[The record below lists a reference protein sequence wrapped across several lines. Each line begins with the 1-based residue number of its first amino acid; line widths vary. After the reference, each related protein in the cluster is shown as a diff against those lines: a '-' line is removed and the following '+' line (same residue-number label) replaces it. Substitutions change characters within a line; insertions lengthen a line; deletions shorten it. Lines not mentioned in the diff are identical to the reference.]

1 MRTSQVECR
10 SQAAG
15 PQQALCAGRH
25 EGDVMFIVT
34 VAAVVKRCGGR
45 PSRKDSSAKYRVGEN
60 TEGWLELGLI
70 LFKGT
75 SGN

>member
-1 MRTSQVECR
+1 
-10 SQAAG
+10 
-15 PQQALCAGRH
+15 
-25 EGDVMFIVT
+25 MFIVT

-60 TEGWLELGLI
+60 TEGWPELGLI